1 MATIS
6 DRILLLLSIKE
17 EGKHIGIEH
26 IFEKI
31 HRDVLF
37 VEKRSIKKDEVERVV
52 RTLISEGLV
61 DQFSDGYSLS
71 KEGEK
76 IIEKI
81 ILEKE
86 KELNRSYTMVWLA
99 KRYYPHV
106 ARLMM
111 PFLKDRAVSAV
122 KIFSGKKDPI
132 KEVNAIFVRYAKY
145 KPKPVPLTIDSESKL
160 MSLVF
165 DHCVDFIPYVHKIDV
180 NEPDFFILDLDA
192 GTEILKSQKAF
203 DFIKFVAFELS
214 NLLIE
219 LDVEHMVKFSGSRG
233 FQIWTSFDNSELKN
247 KEDLFKTYREM
258 AITIRNKLEE
268 RLQNKIDE
276 MVSIFP
282 DIVHRGKQI
291 TTSKVAH
298 KEERASQILVDWSS
312 LKPMGDVRAPF
323 SIHYKTGLVSL
334 PLPLGEI
341 KNFDTKEAHPLRIVN
356 NINRYEKVVKIKKV
370 SPLKL
375 V

>member
-1 MATIS
+1 MATIL

-17 EGKHIGIEH
+17 EGKRIGIDH

-37 VEKRSIKKDEVERVV
+37 VEKRSIKKDEVERVIKD
-52 RTLISEGLV
+52 LISQGLV
-61 DQFSDGYSLS
+61 NLSSEGYFLS
-71 KEGEK
+71 EEGEK
-76 IIEKI
+76 IMEKI

-111 PFLKDRAVSAV
+111 PFLKDRAVSVV

-132 KEVNAIFVRYAKY
+132 KEVNAIFVRYVKY
-145 KPKPVPLTIDSESKL
+145 KPKPVFLTIDSENKL

-165 DHCVDFIPYVHKIDV
+165 DHCIDFIPYVHKFDS

-192 GTEILKSQKAF
+192 GTEILKSKKAF
-203 DFIKFVAFELS
+203 DFIKYVTFELS

-219 LDVEHMVKFSGSRG
+219 LEVEPMVKFSGSRG
-233 FQIWTSFDNSELKN
+233 FQIWASFDNSELRN
-247 KEDLFKTYREM
+247 KGDLFKIYREM
-258 AITIRNKLEE
+258 AISIQNKLEE
-268 RLQNKIDE
+268 RLQSKIDE
-276 MVSIFP
+276 MISIFP
-282 DIVHRGKQI
+282 EIVHHGKQI
-291 TTSKVAH
+291 TTSTVAH
-298 KEERASQILVDWSS
+298 KEERASQILIDWSS

-334 PLPLGEI
+334 PISINDI
-341 KNFDTKEAHPLRIVN
+341 KDFNVKEAHPLRI
-356 NINRYEKVVKIKKV
+356 IKDLEKYEKAIKVNKCK
-370 SPLKL
+370 PPNLI
-375 V
+375 

>member
-17 EGKHIGIEH
+17 EGKRIGIDH

-37 VEKRSIKKDEVERVV
+37 AEKRSIKKDEVERVIKD
-52 RTLISEGLV
+52 LIAQGLV
-61 DQFSDGYSLS
+61 DRSNDGYFLS
-71 KEGEK
+71 EEGEK
-76 IIEKI
+76 IMEKI

-111 PFLKDRAVSAV
+111 PFLKDRAVSTV

-132 KEVNAIFVRYAKY
+132 KEVNAIFVRYVKY
-145 KPKPVPLTIDSESKL
+145 KPKPVFLTIDSESKL

-165 DHCVDFIPYVHKIDV
+165 DHCIDFIPYVHKIDS

-203 DFIKFVAFELS
+203 NFIKYVTFELS
-214 NLLIE
+214 TLLIE
-219 LDVEHMVKFSGSRG
+219 LEVEPIVKFSGSRG
-233 FQIWTSFDNSELKN
+233 FQIWASFDNSELRN
-247 KEDLFKTYREM
+247 KGDLFKTYREM
-258 AITIRNKLEE
+258 AILIQNKLEE

-276 MVSIFP
+276 MTSIFP
-282 DIVHRGKQI
+282 EIVHRGKQI
-291 TTSKVAH
+291 TTSTIAH
-298 KEERASQILVDWSS
+298 KEERASQILIDWSS

-323 SIHYKTGLVSL
+323 SIHYKTGLAS
-334 PLPLGEI
+334 
-341 KNFDTKEAHPLRIVN
+341 
-356 NINRYEKVVKIKKV
+356 
-370 SPLKL
+370 
-375 V
+375 